1 VTWPQVTAGT
11 VLRLLVA
18 SAVVGMAMAYFDFTP
33 RDVVRYVT
41 GFATEIVD
49 NAAAWVGTA
58 ISYVLLGAVIVDP
71 DLAHQPVAEDLPALS
86 PPPRSAAAS
95 SRNSCARAVPAA
107 RTAGTDLKS
116 S

>member
-1 VTWPQVTAGT
+1 MDGGGASAGGVDVAERSHRDGHERRRFAVTWPQVTAGT
-11 VLRLLVA
+11 VLRLLAA

-58 ISYVLLGAVIVDP
+58 ISYVLLGAVIV
-71 DLAHQPVAEDLPALS
+71 
-86 PPPRSAAAS
+86 
-95 SRNSCARAVPAA
+95 VPIWLISLL
-107 RTAGTDLKS
+107 LKTFRR
-116 S
+116 